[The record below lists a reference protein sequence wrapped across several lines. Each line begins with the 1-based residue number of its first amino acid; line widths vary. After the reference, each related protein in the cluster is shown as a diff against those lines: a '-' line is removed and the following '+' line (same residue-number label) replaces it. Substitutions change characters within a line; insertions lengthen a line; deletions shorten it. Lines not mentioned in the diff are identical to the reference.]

1 MTFLKRISF
10 LMAAALAFACAAFPA
25 DDDPDRKAK
34 GSIVMQYIPEE
45 SAENSAVQQEPQPEP
60 QPDKK
65 EALPGGR
72 QEAVPGIP
80 LSELY
85 PYIYLNYGQQS
96 PRPSNYEGS
105 LYKLGYAEGYD
116 SGLIDRVQ
124 GNLYNPRQYER
135 SGDPDYFEGFV
146 AGYRDGFRR

>member
-1 MTFLKRISF
+1 MKILKRISF
-10 LMAAALAFACAAFPA
+10 LMAATLAFACAAFPA
-25 DDDPDRKAK
+25 DDDPDQKAK
-34 GSIVMQYIPEE
+34 GSIVIQYIPEE
-45 SAENSAVQQEPQPEP
+45 SEESSAVKQEPEP
-60 QPDKK
+60 QPAEKN
-65 EALPGGR
+65 ALPGAR
-72 QEAVPGIP
+72 QEAIPGIP

-85 PYIYLNYGQQS
+85 PYIYLNYGQQY

-105 LYKLGYAEGYD
+105 LYKLGYAEGHD
-116 SGLIDRVQ
+116 TGLMDRVQ